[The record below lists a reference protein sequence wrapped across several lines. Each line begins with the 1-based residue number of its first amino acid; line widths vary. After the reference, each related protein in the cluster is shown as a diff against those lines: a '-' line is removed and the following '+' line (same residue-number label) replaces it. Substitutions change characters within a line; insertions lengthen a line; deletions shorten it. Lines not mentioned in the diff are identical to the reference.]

1 MVHINYTQCLQ
12 YLVLGCVTS
21 RPKTINIVA
30 VFFPNNYKIEKC
42 VFFLLAG
49 RFYLYKN
56 GTSQSS
62 AAPTSV
68 QTHANLSSFALRA
81 LLFTRI
87 STVRVRLTFAL
98 HIYPAER

>member
-42 VFFLLAG
+42 VFFFWLAD
-49 RFYLYKN
+49 FICIK
-56 GTSQSS
+56 T
-62 AAPTSV
+62 V
-68 QTHANLSSFALRA
+68 QVKAQLRRR
-81 LLFTRI
+81 LFKHTRI
-87 STVRVRLTFAL
+87 CRRLL
-98 HIYPAER
+98 SERCSLPVFPLSVCV